1 MILQR
6 YPDSRD
12 RRGSREVLGAATMPD
27 GDDAA
32 GGIEVLPSLVRMR
45 ACPRDDQRM
54 DNHERITMLK
64 ENR

>member
-32 GGIEVLPSLVRMR
+32 GGIEVLPV
-45 ACPRDDQRM
+45 
-54 DNHERITMLK
+54 
-64 ENR
+64 NRRHPLHLWCG